1 MPWDSK
7 GIPSASVGV
16 LIAGPQL
23 EWSLMSSLLL
33 LLLQAQFLQLHPA
46 MKVAT
51 LWDLLA
57 H

>member
-23 EWSLMSSLLL
+23 EWSLVSSLLL
-33 LLLQAQFLQLHPA
+33 LLLQAQFLQLHHA
-46 MKVAT
+46 MKVAI